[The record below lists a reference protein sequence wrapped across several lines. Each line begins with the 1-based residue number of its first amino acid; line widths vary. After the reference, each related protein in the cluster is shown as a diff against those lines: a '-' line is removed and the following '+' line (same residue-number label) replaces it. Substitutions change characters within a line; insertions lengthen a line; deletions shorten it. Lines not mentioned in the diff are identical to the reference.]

1 MGVVGFM
8 VIVEGAGQLVL
19 IVRLP
24 DPGGQKSIGVPVRR
38 VGVDGAAVVFGFLAV
53 TAAIDQNPAQELI
66 AAGDGHPVVPAAI
79 RRVVTAAVAE
89 GAGLA
94 RAQVI
99 IRRFRAEGDIPPDSA
114 VGRFRRGGAGLDIH
128 AAVHIRVDIIAADAE
143 GVEPG
148 AADVAAAGGVGLR
161 DTVYV
166 DADAVALHT
175 ANVVAGV
182 TSAVEAAFAV
192 AGAAAGPG
200 GADERLIAHDRAK
213 IVSAFILQLP
223 GADAVFATGFLH
235 RRGGG
240 DGHLF
245 RGVIH
250 RLAANGGSICCDGR
264 SLINCCKQRGHQQ
277 AFFTPCC

>member
-1 MGVVGFM
+1 MLVVG
-8 VIVEGAGQLVL
+8 
-19 IVRLP
+19 LP
-24 DPGGQKSIGVPVRR
+24 DPGGQKGIGVPVRR
-38 VGVDGAAVVFGFLAV
+38 VGIDGAAVIFGFLTIAAAV
-53 TAAIDQNPAQELI
+53 DQNAAQELI

-99 IRRFRAEGDIPPDSA
+99 IRRFRAEGDIPPDGA

-161 DTVYV
+161 DTVHV

-200 GADERLIAHDRAK
+200 GADERLIAHDRAE

-223 GADAVFATGFLH
+223 GADAVLVTGFLR
-235 RRGGG
+235 RRGSG

-250 RLAANGGSICCDGR
+250 RLAADGGSACCDGR